1 MIWLPPSSHRTA
13 PRFLVTTLCLSLQE
27 HVPIGDLLADRQ
39 VARLFVFELGELVE
53 RSELI
58 DELPRDYDVRGMRER
73 GTPDAH
79 VDELASQPLRNAA
92 RAAFDLWQ
100 ARGFAPLSIGAP
112 DAIPSAPEATLH
124 PYPKTRLP
132 GRMHAGRGASHR
144 ADLAAAR

>member
-79 VDELASQPLRNAA
+79 VDELASQHLRNAA

-100 ARGFAPLSIGAP
+100 ARGFAHLSIGARSEERRVGQQGVSTCTSRWSP
-112 DAIPSAPEATLH
+112 VHYKKKNTS
-124 PYPKTRLP
+124 
-132 GRMHAGRGASHR
+132 SH
-144 ADLAAAR
+144 L